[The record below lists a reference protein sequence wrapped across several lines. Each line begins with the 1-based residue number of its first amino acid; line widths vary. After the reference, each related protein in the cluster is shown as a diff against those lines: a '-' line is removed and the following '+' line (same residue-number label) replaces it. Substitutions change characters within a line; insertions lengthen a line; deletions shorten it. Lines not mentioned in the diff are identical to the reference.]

1 MDTFSFGVM
10 MVHVLSG
17 KWPFP
22 GEAVQTNP
30 KHPNKLIAVSEFDRR
45 ESTITL
51 IQATHPLMSLI
62 KQCLSNSPSLRPT
75 TCKIHEQVSTVAKDS
90 PPSFSNKAVMLE
102 TIKVLREENTDMKMK
117 KKETRVE
124 NDTIIMERDITVAEN
139 VALTLEV
146 EKLQEEMLEMKLSNE
161 LLEAS
166 VKEKTQEFL
175 SQKASLMNRV
185 GSMQTEQEC
194 TQKQIDLFTSN
205 SRFSLKKCSTF
216 DVKIFAPVF
225 CTNKVVCFGND
236 AYIVYTHRPVYRT
249 LIFQTYSFLHF
260 NCNTDTWRSLPLPP
274 VSDFSIGQLFEKLLA
289 VGGHVTSDIYEFDE
303 VSQQWVKS
311 TTIPP
316 MPTARSLATVAT
328 WKTADVSA
336 LIVCGGQDHKLNTL
350 ATVEVFHSVTSQ
362 WHIADPSLYLPR
374 PRHSMK
380 HLILQN
386 TLYLMGGEKRTRKC
400 SVFCISI
407 PDLLESCLEQQPSR
421 DRTRLNPAK
430 WQTLPDVPSV
440 GCFPVSLN
448 GQVLAVEET
457 KTSIYVYSPALS
469 SWSKLG
475 CLPFDAV
482 HYLAVEYIFSF
493 SVSSDEL
500 LIIESRLEVPI
511 AKRFLP
517 AFSTVMHFTAN
528 KVGIT
533 V

>member
-1 MDTFSFGVM
+1 MDIFSFGVM

-22 GEAVQTNP
+22 GEAVRTNP
-30 KHPNKLIAVSEFDRR
+30 KNPNELIAVSEFDRR
-45 ESTITL
+45 ESTIKH
-51 IQATHPLMSLI
+51 IQATLLSMSLI
-62 KQCLSNSPSLRPT
+62 KRCLSNSPSLRPT
-75 TCKIHEQVSTVAKDS
+75 SSEIHEHVSTVAKDS
-90 PPSFSNKAVMLE
+90 PSSFSNKAVMLE
-102 TIKVLREENTDMKMK
+102 TIKVLREENKDMKMK

-124 NDTIIMERDITVAEN
+124 NDTLIMERDIAVAEN
-139 VALTLEV
+139 AALTLEV
-146 EKLQEEMLEMKLSNE
+146 EKLQEEMLQIKISNE

-166 VKEKTQEFL
+166 VKEKTREFL

-185 GSMQTEQEC
+185 GSMQTEQGC
-194 TQKQIDLFTSN
+194 TQKQIDLFTPN
-205 SRFSLKKCSTF
+205 SKFSLKKCSTF
-216 DVKIFAPVF
+216 AVEFRYRYQPQF
-225 CTNKVVCFGND
+225 CTKVARFGND
-236 AYIVYTHRPVYRT
+236 AYVVYTHAYKFHS
-249 LIFQTYSFLHF
+249 LLQF
-260 NCNTDTWRSLPLPP
+260 NCDTDTWRSLPLPP
-274 VSDFSIGQLFEKLLA
+274 VNDFTIGQFFEKLLA

-328 WKTADVSA
+328 WKTADVTA
-336 LIVCGGQDHKLNTL
+336 LIVCGGKDHKLNTL
-350 ATVEVFHSVTSQ
+350 ATVEIFHSVTSQ

-386 TLYLMGGEKRTRKC
+386 TLYLMGGEKLTRKC

-407 PDLLESCLEQQPSR
+407 PDLLESCLEQQPSS
-421 DRTRLNPAK
+421 DRTLLNSAK

-457 KTSIYVYSPALS
+457 KTCIYVYSPALS

-475 CLPFDAV
+475 CLPFDSVFAPA
-482 HYLAVEYIFSF
+482 YECLLSL

-500 LIIESRLEVPI
+500 LIIESRL
-511 AKRFLP
+511 AKLFGNG
-517 AFSTVMHFTAN
+517 FSNSLHFTAN